1 VYVCMCR
8 VVTQSRVRAAI
19 DAGASTVDAVTAE
32 CGAGGD
38 CGSCRDEIQ
47 SMIDQSCGGDCG
59 HCPRRHS
66 ATQPSAS
73 R

>member
-1 VYVCMCR
+1 
-8 VVTQSRVRAAI
+8 VVTQSRIRAAI
-19 DAGASTVDAVTAE
+19 DAGASTVDDVTAE

-47 SMIDQSCGGDCG
+47 SMIEEQCGGDCG
-59 HCPRRHS
+59 HCGRRSSRTQAS
-66 ATQPSAS
+66 AT